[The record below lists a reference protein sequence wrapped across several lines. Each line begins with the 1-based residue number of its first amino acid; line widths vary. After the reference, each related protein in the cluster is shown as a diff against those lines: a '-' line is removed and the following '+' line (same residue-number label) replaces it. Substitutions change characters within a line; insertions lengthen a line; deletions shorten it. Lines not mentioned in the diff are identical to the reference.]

1 MSKRIMILS
10 LLVALLAVY
19 GLSMASASP
28 LEQEVIYTVKL
39 GDNLWTLAEKYL
51 GSGAAYPAIQ
61 MATNEKHIEDPT
73 FAQIVMARLIH
84 PGWKV
89 LIPSAEKAEEL
100 LARAKPVIVIA
111 MDSDID
117 HIEPMEFRSDFGY
130 YATANFYE
138 PLLLQVL
145 KSGAE
150 EGVLEGTLEYGPGLA
165 ESMTMSA
172 DGLVATFKIREGA
185 KFANGD
191 PITAHSFKHAFD
203 RAITAPRSYIPLL
216 VQFMGFDSADDVVVV
231 DDYTLEIHL
240 KQPAALFK
248 PQLAF
253 QVFGAMDEK
262 TTAAHATTD
271 DPWAFDWYRHNTNP
285 SGPYV
290 ISKWEPGV
298 EYWFEPN
305 PNYWQGPQFFQ
316 NRKII
321 AKVVPSPEDREL
333 LLKKGDI
340 DLALGLPFK
349 DVDALKADPNVKV
362 YDIKYTR
369 LFYLGMNNKI
379 APFDNVKVRQ
389 AISYAIPYETII
401 KESLYGYAQKA
412 TSPIPVGMP
421 THTDEYW
428 HYDTNL
434 DKAKALLAEA
444 GYGGGLNVELAV
456 RLSIPWDADA
466 AVWIQSNLAQIGVNV
481 TINKM
486 TDADF
491 FGKLYAHELPFFIHD
506 WYSWGNDPAYQ
517 LTFLLKCGAF
527 TNYADYCNKRVDEL
541 IELATWTTDEAKR
554 TEYMHEAQKLI
565 VEEAPWAFLHQ
576 PDWIVAVSKDFTG
589 FAKLDDLCLRFA
601 YMGKVTE

>member
-1 MSKRIMILS
+1 MSKRIMILA
-10 LLVALLAVY
+10 LLAALLAVY
-19 GLSMASASP
+19 GLSMASAAP
-28 LEQEVIYTVKL
+28 LGQEVIYTVKL

-61 MATNEKHIEDPT
+61 MATNEKHTEDPT
-73 FAQIVMARLIH
+73 FAQVVMARLIH
-84 PGWKV
+84 PGWKL

-145 KSGAE
+145 EPGAE

-165 ESMTMSA
+165 ESMTMSP

-185 KFANGD
+185 KFANGN
-191 PITAHSFKHAFD
+191 PITAHSFKHTFD

-216 VQFMGFDSADDVVVV
+216 VQFMGFDSVDDVVVV

-240 KQPAALFK
+240 DQPAALFK
-248 PQLAF
+248 PLLAF

-262 TTAAHATTD
+262 TTAAHATAD
-271 DPWAFDWYRHNTNP
+271 DPWAFDWYRLNTNP

-305 PNYWQGPQFFQ
+305 PNYWQGPEFFQ

-421 THTDEYW
+421 THTDKHW
-428 HYDTNL
+428 HYDTDL
-434 DKAKALLAEA
+434 DTAKALLAEA
-444 GYGGGLNVELAV
+444 GYGGGFDVELAV
-456 RLSIPWDADA
+456 RLSIPWDVDA
-466 AVWIQSNLAQIGVNV
+466 AVWIQSNLAQFGVNV

-491 FGKLYAHELPFFIHD
+491 FGKLNAHELPFFIHD
-506 WYSWGNDPAYQ
+506 WYSWGNDPAFQ

-527 TNYADYCNKRVDEL
+527 TNYADYCNERVDEL
-541 IELATWTTDEAKR
+541 IELATWTVDEAKR
-554 TEYMHEAQKLI
+554 TEYMDEAQKLI

-589 FAKLDDLCLRFA
+589 FAKLDDLCLRFS
-601 YMGKVTE
+601 YMGEVE

>member
-1 MSKRIMILS
+1 MSKRTIYLA
-10 LLVALLAVY
+10 LAVALLLTL
-19 GLSMASASP
+19 GLSVASAAPSR
-28 LEQEVIYTVKL
+28 QEVYTVVL
-39 GDNLWTLAEKYL
+39 GDNLWTIAEKYL
-51 GSGAAYPAIQ
+51 GSGATYPAIV
-61 MATNEKHIEDPT
+61 MATNEKHMEDPT

-84 PGWKV
+84 PGWKLLV
-89 LIPSAEKAEEL
+89 PSAEEAEAL

-117 HIEPMEFRSDFGY
+117 HIEPHEFRSDFGY

-145 KSGAE
+145 EPGAE

-185 KFANGD
+185 KFANGN
-191 PITAHSFKHAFD
+191 PITAHSFKHIFD

-240 KQPAALFK
+240 DQPAALFK

-262 TTAAHATTD
+262 TTAAHATAD
-271 DPWAFDWYRHNTNP
+271 DPWAFDWYRLNTNP

-305 PNYWQGPQFFQ
+305 PNYWQGPEFFQ

-369 LFYLGMNNKI
+369 LFYLGMNSKI

-401 KESLYGYAQKA
+401 EESLYGYAQKA

-421 THTDEYW
+421 LHSDEYW
-428 HYDTNL
+428 PYDTDL

-444 GYGGGLNVELAV
+444 GYGGGFDVELAV
-456 RLSIPWDADA
+456 RLSIPWDVDA
-466 AVWIQSNLAQIGVNV
+466 AVWIQSNLVQIGVNV

-491 FGKLYAHELPFFIHD
+491 FGKLNAHELPFFIHD

-517 LTFLLKCGAF
+517 LTFLLKCGQF
-527 TNYADYCNKRVDEL
+527 TNYADYCNERVDEL
-541 IELATWTTDEAKR
+541 IELATWETDEAKR
-554 TEYMHEAQKLI
+554 TEYMNEAQKII

-576 PDWIVAVSKDFTG
+576 PDWIVGVSKDFTG
-589 FAKLDDLCLRFA
+589 FAKLDDLCLRFS
-601 YMGKVTE
+601 YMGKVE

>member
-1 MSKRIMILS
+1 MSKRTIYLV
-10 LLVALLAVY
+10 LAVALLLT
-19 GLSMASASP
+19 LSLSVASAAP

-61 MATNEKHIEDPT
+61 MATNEKHMEDPT

-84 PGWKV
+84 PGWKL

-145 KSGAE
+145 EPGAE

-165 ESMTMSA
+165 ESMTMSP

-191 PITAHSFKHAFD
+191 PITAHSFKHTFD

-240 KQPAALFK
+240 EQPAPLFK
-248 PQLAF
+248 PLLAF

-262 TTAAHATTD
+262 TTAAHATAD
-271 DPWAFDWYRHNTNP
+271 DPWAFDWYRKNVNP

-305 PNYWQGPQFFQ
+305 PNYWQGPEFFQ

-389 AISYAIPYETII
+389 AIS
-401 KESLYGYAQKA
+401 
-412 TSPIPVGMP
+412 
-421 THTDEYW
+421 
-428 HYDTNL
+428 
-434 DKAKALLAEA
+434 
-444 GYGGGLNVELAV
+444 
-456 RLSIPWDADA
+456 
-466 AVWIQSNLAQIGVNV
+466 
-481 TINKM
+481 
-486 TDADF
+486 
-491 FGKLYAHELPFFIHD
+491 
-506 WYSWGNDPAYQ
+506 
-517 LTFLLKCGAF
+517 
-527 TNYADYCNKRVDEL
+527 
-541 IELATWTTDEAKR
+541 
-554 TEYMHEAQKLI
+554 
-565 VEEAPWAFLHQ
+565 
-576 PDWIVAVSKDFTG
+576 
-589 FAKLDDLCLRFA
+589 
-601 YMGKVTE
+601 